1 MTKRDYYEVLGLDR
15 SATAEQIKKAYR
27 QMALKYHP
35 DRNSGNKEAE
45 EKFKEAAEAYEV
57 LSDSDKRRR
66 YDQFGHEGVRGSA
79 GFREFTDIN
88 DIFSAFGDIFGG
100 GMGGGIFEEVF
111 GGGSRA
117 RRRSGPRKGSPG
129 SDLKVKLKLSLE
141 EIAAGVEKK
150 LKIRRQKTCD
160 TCHGTGAHGNSGRST
175 CPQCSGTGEI
185 RQVSRSMFG
194 QFVNIA
200 TCVNCSGEGTII
212 RELCPECRGEG
223 RIQGETTIKV
233 NVPAGVSE
241 GNYIPLQGQGNAG
254 RRGGPAGDLIVVIEE
269 LPHEHFSR
277 EGDDIVYNLLVSF
290 PVASLGGSVEIPTL
304 TGKAKLTIDPGT
316 PSGRLLRMR
325 ERGIAHLNGHGR
337 GDQLVRVSVWV
348 PPKLSAEE
356 KELLRKLTRGQNIT
370 PNEEDRKNASGTFF
384 DKVRD
389 AFS

>member
-1 MTKRDYYEVLGLDR
+1 MTKRDYYEVLGVGR
-15 SATAEQIKKAYR
+15 SATADQIKKAYR

-35 DRNSGNKEAE
+35 DRNAGDKEAE
-45 EKFKEAAEAYEV
+45 EKFKQAAEAYEV
-57 LSDSDKRRR
+57 LSDTDKRRR

-100 GMGGGIFEEVF
+100 GVGGGIFEEVF
-111 GGGSRA
+111 GSGSRG
-117 RRRSGPRKGSPG
+117 RRRSGPRKGNPG

-141 EIAAGVEKK
+141 EISTGAEKR

-160 TCHGTGAHGNSGRST
+160 TCRGTGARGDSGRTT
-175 CPQCSGTGEI
+175 CPQCNGTGEI
-185 RQVSRSMFG
+185 RHVSRSMFG

-200 TCVNCSGEGTII
+200 TCVNCGGEGSII
-212 RELCPECRGEG
+212 RERCSTCHGEG
-223 RIQGETTIKV
+223 RLQGETTIKV
-233 NVPAGVSE
+233 NVPPGVSQ

-269 LPHEHFSR
+269 LLHEHFRR
-277 EGDDIVYNLLVSF
+277 EGDDIVFDLLVSF
-290 PVASLGGSVEIPTL
+290 PVATLGGSVEIPTL

-325 ERGIAHLNGHGR
+325 DRGIRHLNGHGS
-337 GDQLVRVSVWV
+337 GDQLVRVNVWV
-348 PPKLSAEE
+348 PKKLSVEE

-370 PNEEDRKNASGTFF
+370 PNEDDRKAASKTFF